1 MRFEQAGLSLEQQ
14 LDHERKERLR
24 LAQEAEQLR
33 RRLTSLRGVVEVLR
47 GKLARERADR
57 SVLAARLLD
66 RQAELFKV
74 TDVSRLDELKIE
86 NIRTTADIYEEHDK
100 IRRLVRAIYQSIAG
114 KGPVPD
120 GLDLLEDLPPEPP
133 DDDEEAESP
142 AGTGWRQFLIGK
154 IVGRTLQTADGRV
167 IAQEGERITAE
178 GLAAAAQEGLLL
190 DLTLAMRVPITDA
203 DL

>member
-142 AGTGWRQFLIGK
+142 AARSWRQFLIGK